1 MLEIALLFVLSK
13 QINAMAK
20 RRDIVGW
27 PFVILLIALW
37 IIGELTGAVAGVIVL
52 GDNGA
57 DGFNLAII
65 PFAIPG
71 AAIGAGLTFAIVAV
85 IPKRTHEYDGEL
97 DRSRRRAMDEDD
109 DFDRPIRPRDE
120 RGVDDPR
127 FRDRPG

>member
-1 MLEIALLFVLSK
+1 MLEIVLLFVLSK
-13 QINAMAK
+13 QIIAMAK

-65 PFAIPG
+65 PFAIAG
-71 AAIGAGLTFAIVAV
+71 AAIGAGITFAIVAV
-85 IPKRTHEYDGEL
+85 IPHRAHQYHREFDQ
-97 DRSRRRAMDEDD
+97 SRPPA
-109 DFDRPIRPRDE
+109 
-120 RGVDDPR
+120 
-127 FRDRPG
+127 